1 MVAMRQRNTDILLDA
16 FHNVSNPEHPQ
27 YGQYWSQQKIDALVA
42 PPEVEVCDLL
52 AYLGLYGVKCERRG
66 GAALECT
73 GFDLNCMNLRA
84 PDLLEFVES
93 HEGIMAPWDNPVCL
107 NAPHSVGDGDG
118 YVAREVMLELYNV
131 THAAVDN
138 TGISVCAVEYQGA
151 GGISESDLEKQQQL
165 NGEPTKPLA
174 KIVGGNGSP
183 MLEAQ
188 LDVQMMSQVAENSDV
203 WLWDSPKWVYS
214 FAVNFLNATDIPDI
228 LSMSWGWS
236 ARDQCSSGLGPC
248 PGNMTSAQYLHR
260 TNLEYAKMGL
270 RGVSIMVS
278 SGDAGAPGRTNE
290 GCSTGQGVADVNP
303 AFPGSSP
310 YVTSVS
316 ATYLV
321 PEQPKSD
328 NTWESPLC
336 QQYGCVNGTKE
347 LPCNFA
353 YTGWTTGG
361 GFGIFDEKQT
371 TWQADAVKAWVQ
383 SKALRPPNFKEGG
396 RGYPDVSA
404 LGHYCPIVSGGQVM
418 GVDGTSCSAPVFAA
432 LVALL
437 NDHQVSQGKPKL
449 GFINPILYKMWAD
462 NKKIFHDITQ
472 GNNWCTE
479 MQCCNSTFGY
489 EAAVGW
495 DPVTG
500 LGTPNFGL
508 MLEWLDAQN

>member
-1 MVAMRQRNTDILLDA
+1 MVSTFTRLFCLSLAAFACAGTSDASSMVAMRQQNTDILLDA

-27 YGQYWSQQKIDALVA
+27 YGQYWSQEKIDALVA
-42 PPEVEVCDLL
+42 PPEVEVQDLL
-52 AYLGLYGVKCERRG
+52 DYLALYGVKCERRG
-66 GAALECT
+66 GAALECS

-84 PDLLEFVES
+84 PELLDFVES
-93 HEGIMAPWDNPVCL
+93 HEGITAPWDNSVCL
-107 NAPHSVGDGDG
+107 NTPHSVGDGDG

-131 THAAVDN
+131 TDGVVKND
-138 TGISVCAVEYQGA
+138 GISVCAVEYQGL

-165 NGEPTKPLA
+165 NGEPQKPLA
-174 KIVGGNGSP
+174 NIVGGNGSP

-203 WLWDSPKWVYS
+203 WLWDSPMWVYS
-214 FAVNFLNATDIPDI
+214 FAVGFLNATEIPDI

-290 GCSTGQGVADVNP
+290 GCSTGQGISAVNP

-321 PEQPKSD
+321 PEQSKSD
-328 NTWESPLC
+328 NTWQSPLC

-353 YTGWTTGG
+353 DTGWTTGG
-361 GFGIFDEKQT
+361 GFGIFDE
-371 TWQADAVKAWVQ
+371 
-383 SKALRPPNFKEGG
+383 
-396 RGYPDVSA
+396 
-404 LGHYCPIVSGGQVM
+404 
-418 GVDGTSCSAPVFAA
+418 
-432 LVALL
+432 
-437 NDHQVSQGKPKL
+437 
-449 GFINPILYKMWAD
+449 
-462 NKKIFHDITQ
+462 
-472 GNNWCTE
+472 
-479 MQCCNSTFGY
+479 
-489 EAAVGW
+489 
-495 DPVTG
+495 
-500 LGTPNFGL
+500 
-508 MLEWLDAQN
+508 